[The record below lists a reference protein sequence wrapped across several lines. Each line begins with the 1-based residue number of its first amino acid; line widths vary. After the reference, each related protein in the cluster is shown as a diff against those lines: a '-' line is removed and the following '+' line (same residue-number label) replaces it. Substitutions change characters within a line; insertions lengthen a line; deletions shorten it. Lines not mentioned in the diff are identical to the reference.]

1 MEQLKQIKVFIHSI
15 WKDLK
20 ESTTHPIEKILN
32 GIIVWGIIISISL
45 YGFISLN
52 QKITQLKDLQK
63 SYVIKM
69 HAEEDYIVSKEAI
82 LLESFTKNKL
92 SDTNSN
98 ISIFDSLQGEPL
110 VIVSTD
116 EHEGILELTL
126 LGSTEHLINWI
137 NIVDEKD
144 ASRRIEIED
153 IERKGNTV
161 YVHCVV
167 KPIIR
172 S

>member
-1 MEQLKQIKVFIHSI
+1 M
-15 WKDLK
+15 KD
-20 ESTTHPIEKILN
+20 
-32 GIIVWGIIISISL
+32 
-45 YGFISLN
+45 F
-52 QKITQLKDLQK
+52 QK

-116 EHEGILELTL
+116 EHEDILELTL
-126 LGSTEHLINWI
+126 LGNTEHLINWI
-137 NIVDEKD
+137 NTVDEKD

>member
-1 MEQLKQIKVFIHSI
+1 
-15 WKDLK
+15 
-20 ESTTHPIEKILN
+20 
-32 GIIVWGIIISISL
+32 
-45 YGFISLN
+45 
-52 QKITQLKDLQK
+52 
-63 SYVIKM
+63 M

-126 LGSTEHLINWI
+126 LGSTEYLINWI
-137 NIVDEKD
+137 NTVDEKD
-144 ASRRIEIED
+144 ASRSIEIED